1 MTREPMEE
9 VTVSAVSE
17 RIEHFDA
24 SVESAQSVL
33 DHAQRALN
41 AIEAAQ
47 EHAEHAVT
55 ALRRTALVVMV
66 GSAVLVGLAL
76 LRRRA
81 V

>member
-1 MTREPMEE
+1 MTSEATEE
-9 VTVSAVSE
+9 ATVSAVSE
-17 RIEHFDA
+17 RTEQLET
-24 SVESAQSVL
+24 SVESAQAVL
-33 DHAQRALN
+33 DHAHRALS
-41 AIEAAQ
+41 AIEAVQ

-66 GSAVLVGLAL
+66 GSAVLVGMAL